1 MRGVLISAGFA
12 YKAHGQSSTQKYTSL
27 GGICDLNK
35 KADLAWL
42 VIAHFV
48 LKPLLVSQRSLL
60 CPEHRERKM

>member
-1 MRGVLISAGFA
+1 MRGVLISAGFT
-12 YKAHGQSSTQKYTSL
+12 YKAHGQSSTQKHTSL

-42 VIAHFV
+42 LIAHFV